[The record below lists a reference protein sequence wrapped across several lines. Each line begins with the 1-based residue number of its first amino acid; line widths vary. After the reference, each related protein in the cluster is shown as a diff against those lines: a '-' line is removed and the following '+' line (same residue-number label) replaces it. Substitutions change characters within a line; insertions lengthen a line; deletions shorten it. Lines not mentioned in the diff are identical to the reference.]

1 MQGTNDNLSRGTSTG
16 TVKRKENTWALKELD
31 SAGWAI
37 GLTLERQQRQFGW
50 RGWRELKSEGLED
63 SAGLMKDFG
72 LYCNEESSESLLH
85 VIAV

>member
-16 TVKRKENTWALKELD
+16 TVKRNTWALTELD

-37 GLTLERQQRQFGW
+37 GLTLERQFGW
-50 RGWRELKSEGLED
+50 RGWREMKSEGLED

-72 LYCNEESSESLLH
+72 LYCNEESSESLVH
-85 VIAV
+85 VVAV

>member
-1 MQGTNDNLSRGTSTG
+1 MPGTDDNLSRGTSTG

-37 GLTLERQQRQFGW
+37 GLTLERQFGW

-63 SAGLMKDFG
+63 SASLMKDLDFIVMKSHQKV
-72 LYCNEESSESLLH
+72 CCMW
-85 VIAV
+85 